1 MRVVF
6 TALIVLYL
14 VLDFSDTLPPGAN
27 APDAGESVEVV
38 QLQRD
43 PSPQPR
49 QFAITPEPLARLDR
63 HAVQLSPPPASY
75 HRRRDAGLPRPSRS
89 AIRHVAAD
97 SSVSEEG

>member
-6 TALIVLYL
+6 TALVVLYL

-27 APDAGESVEVV
+27 AFDIGESVEVV

-49 QFAITPEPLARLDR
+49 QFATTPEPLARLER
-63 HAVQLSPPPASY
+63 HAVRISPQPASY
-75 HRRRDAGLPRPSRS
+75 HRRRDAGLPRPSRA
-89 AIRHVAAD
+89 AIRYLAAA

>member
-14 VLDFSDTLPPGAN
+14 ALDFGDILLPGAN
-27 APDAGESVEVV
+27 AFDIGESVEVV

-49 QFAITPEPLARLDR
+49 EFAVTPEPLARLER
-63 HAVQLSPPPASY
+63 HAVRVSPPPASY
-75 HRRRDAGLPRPSRS
+75 HRRRGAGLPRPVHS

-97 SSVSEEG
+97 PSVSEEG

>member
-14 VLDFSDTLPPGAN
+14 TLDFSDTPPPGAN
-27 APDAGESVEVV
+27 AFDVGESVGVV

-49 QFAITPEPLARLDR
+49 EFAITPEPLARLER
-63 HAVQLSPPPASY
+63 HAVRVSPQPASY
-75 HRRRDAGLPRPSRS
+75 HRRRGAGLPRPLHS
-89 AIRHVAAD
+89 AIRHVPAD

>member
-6 TALIVLYL
+6 TALVLMYL
-14 VLDFSDTLPPGAN
+14 VLDLGDSVLPGAN
-27 APDAGESVEVV
+27 AFDGGESVEVV

-49 QFAITPEPLARLDR
+49 QFANTPEPLARLER
-63 HAVQLSPPPASY
+63 PAVRVSPQPASY
-75 HRRRDAGLPRPSRS
+75 HRRRGAGLPRPLHS